1 MKKFMTIAVFLF
13 SINAVSEVLKT
24 GFCRPEL
31 HSKVYIQNDFEQ
43 GFPREVIFTCKYK
56 CMLID
61 GVKDFLGT
69 TRTSISNQRDDAYKT
84 TCQGVRVKPVF
95 YGYDFDGVEDFYIH
109 DSDSRE
115 IKNWAYENIG
125 FNFEEEKKKLL
136 KLKENLNQIIK
147 GYEVAAQSGTEYA
160 PIFAKAR
167 ELLLPIY
174 NELPNKTA
182 ELNSA
187 LDQIVDQDGV
197 IGDINKSEQMA
208 LTALKA
214 LTKWRLPYF
223 KNTLF

>member
-125 FNFEEEKKKLL
+125 FNFEEEKQKLL
-136 KLKENLNQIIK
+136 KLKENLNQIIQ

-174 NELPNKTA
+174 NELPFKTS
-182 ELNSA
+182 ELESA
-187 LDQIVDQDGV
+187 LHKIVAQEGITNDV
-197 IGDINKSEQMA
+197 YKPEQMA
-208 LTALKA
+208 LTALKS